1 MAWTDD
7 ELRAAI
13 HEAASKS
20 EYRHLVISH
29 KHDPGPDNIKV
40 DRDGLAD
47 LRRILTALGIDHQPK
62 PELPTH
68 IGVHIRDVVFD
79 GGATCE
85 VMTLDKRG
93 DWIGI
98 NQDGDI
104 CYGVSAEIT
113 SWRPLSLEALE
124 EGDGDE

>member
-7 ELRAAI
+7 ELRQAI
-13 HEAASKS
+13 MRDTGRVGTLYIHVNPTEWPSCNVHENSL
-20 EYRHLVISH
+20 HGV
-29 KHDPGPDNIKV
+29 
-40 DRDGLAD
+40 
-47 LRRILTALGIDHQPK
+47 RRLLTALGIDHQPK
-62 PELPTH
+62 PELPTEV
-68 IGVHIRDVVFD
+68 GALIRDVVFD
-79 GGATCE
+79 GGATCD

-93 DWIGI
+93 DWIGV

-113 SWRPLSLEALE
+113 SWRPFSLEALE